1 MDHKITTQEAGSD
14 VVTEIERVIVRR
26 ESRQDGKEL
35 FIFADGGVVYFEDG
49 KVFEMGSNGG
59 VNIIPVDLAGA
70 PPPVVYRSQGMQ
82 IEKWVGAVDTS
93 LVVEGRHF
101 DDCLEV
107 ITRFRTLEG
116 EGPKGT
122 VSYSTS
128 SHTLRAVDA
137 DGQTFDHDPRRPRFR
152 QGHGSAVR
160 EWPAHRRRRSRWWFR
175 RLAYVE
181 GGFPALAIGTD
192 LSHIV

>member
-35 FIFADGGVVYFEDG
+35 FIFADGGV
-49 KVFEMGSNGG
+49 
-59 VNIIPVDLAGA
+59 NIIPVDSAGA

-128 SHTLRAVDA
+128 SHTLRTSDA
-137 DGQTFDHDPRRPRFR
+137 AWIRSRRSVYRPRRRYA
-152 QGHGSAVR
+152 Q
-160 EWPAHRRRRSRWWFR
+160 
-175 RLAYVE
+175 LAWDSQNNLDDTAYKAGFNAL
-181 GGFPALAIGTD
+181 GGLDVLPERHELE
-192 LSHIV
+192 

>member
-59 VNIIPVDLAGA
+59 VNIIPVDSAGA

-128 SHTLRAVDA
+128 SHTLRTSDA
-137 DGQTFDHDPRRPRFR
+137 AWIRSRRSGYRPRRRYA
-152 QGHGSAVR
+152 Q
-160 EWPAHRRRRSRWWFR
+160 
-175 RLAYVE
+175 LAWDSQNNLDDTAYKAGFNAL
-181 GGFPALAIGTD
+181 GGLDVLPERHELE
-192 LSHIV
+192 

>member
-35 FIFADGGVVYFEDG
+35 FIFADGGV
-49 KVFEMGSNGG
+49 
-59 VNIIPVDLAGA
+59 NIIPVDSAGA

-128 SHTLRAVDA
+128 SHTLRAADA

-152 QGHGSAVR
+152 QGRGSAVR
-160 EWPAHRRRRSRWWFR
+160 AWPAHQAPTKSVVVPSACVCRRR
-175 RLAYVE
+175 
-181 GGFPALAIGTD
+181 FPGAGD
-192 LSHIV
+192 WH